1 MIVNSWRH
9 VSTSGPYISLRP
21 TEVVPGRPFTNLA
34 HTDQDITHL
43 EYILS
48 RLRQVLNQLSLERPQ
63 PYLFY
68 LAEAAGRQHR
78 LFLQNA
84 PYLQGSCDLIAVGF
98 CGQRRPVADRSPLET
113 ADAEIS
119 QELPQ
124 NPYLLSYNS
133 LELADGNWCN
143 LVLFS
148 QAQGLA
154 YWLRGAKHEQAARE
168 LSPQFY
174 YSIRLHKAI
183 LPGGL
188 FSGHPLTLQ
197 RTKYYDYKGKVTWG
211 AIREF

>member
-1 MIVNSWRH
+1 M
-9 VSTSGPYISLRP
+9 STPGSYIALHP
-21 TEVVPGRPFTNLA
+21 TEVVPGRPFTNLV
-34 HTDQDITHL
+34 HTAQDITHL

-48 RLRQVLNQLSLERPQ
+48 RLRQVLNQLSLERSQ
-63 PYLFY
+63 FCLFY

-78 LFLQNA
+78 LFLQNS
-84 PYLQGSCDLIAVGF
+84 PYLRGSCDLIAVGF
-98 CGQRRPVADRSPLET
+98 CGQRRPVADRSALET
-113 ADAEIS
+113 ADAEITR
-119 QELPQ
+119 ELPQ
-124 NPYLLSYNS
+124 NPFLLSYSS

-148 QAQGLA
+148 HPQALG
-154 YWLRGAKHEQAARE
+154 YWLRGARHEQAARE

-197 RTKYYDYKGKVTWG
+197 RTKYYDYKGNVTWG
-211 AIREF
+211 AVREL